1 MKENTLS
8 GDFKLGILNKDLPA
22 IWDHPWGPMVIYNRR
37 PEKWSTKV
45 LGCQINQLWYNNPIK
60 SNKGNKSGIQ

>member
-22 IWDHPWGPMVIYNRR
+22 IWDHNWGPGVFSRR
-37 PEKWSTKV
+37 PGQWSTKE
-45 LGCQINQLWYNNPIK
+45 LGCQIHQLWYNRRIK
-60 SNKGNKSGIQ
+60 QTKEEND